1 MEKSPSHALFG
12 LILIISSVIMIFIA
26 ILINTSPGSTI
37 GFVLVGILILILG
50 LALCRGGT
58 ADPRVEDKN
67 AKDQQ
72 KQEK

>member
-50 LALCRGGT
+50 LALWRGGT